1 MLRKVSGFVAAAGM
15 VVAVACGQTDAGITT
30 NVKTKLAADDTVK
43 AYQVDVDTQNRVV
56 TLRGDVE
63 TVAARERAITIARET
78 DGVRDVIDQ
87 MRVNETA
94 ATSGIN
100 DDVRIDI
107 DKPDVD
113 IDVND
118 DLEHNAHSTAAATGD
133 AAHRGAAATG
143 NAARRGATAT
153 KNGAEKVGDATVQ
166 GAKKV
171 GSATATGAKKVGGA
185 IRDAVTDDDK
195 DSDNDGK

>member
-1 MLRKVSGFVAAAGM
+1 MLRKLAGFVAAAGM
-15 VVAVACGQTDAGITT
+15 VVTVACGQTDAGITT

-56 TLRGDVE
+56 TLSGNVE
-63 TVAARERAITIARET
+63 TTAAKDRAIMIARET

-87 MRVNETA
+87 IRVNEAA

-100 DDVRIDI
+100 NDVEIDV
-107 DKPDVD
+107 DKPD
-113 IDVND
+113 IDVDVKND
-118 DLEHNAHSTAAATGD
+118 TESSV
-133 AAHRGAAATG
+133 
-143 NAARRGATAT
+143 RRGAEAT
-153 KNGAEKVGDATVQ
+153 KSGLERAGEATADAAKKAGRATVE

-171 GSATATGAKKVGGA
+171 GDKV
-185 IRDAVTDDDK
+185 RDAVTDDDR